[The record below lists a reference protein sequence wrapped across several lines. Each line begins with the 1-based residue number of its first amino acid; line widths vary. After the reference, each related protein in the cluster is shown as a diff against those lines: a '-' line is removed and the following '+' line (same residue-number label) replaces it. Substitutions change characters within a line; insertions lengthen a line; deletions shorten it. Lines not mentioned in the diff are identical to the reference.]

1 MGGPDMA
8 PHTPP
13 TLLPPRPS
21 RGPPPSPPRSEAP
34 RQSVA
39 RLDPPNAR
47 KRPGKAVALLDRRR
61 FFFLAGHPADVADR
75 LDDAAVAEVAGI
87 VDRLKRG
94 HHVAELVGVDLEGEG
109 RGQ

>member
-8 PHTPP
+8 PHTPQ
-13 TLLPPRPS
+13 TLVAPRRS
-21 RGPPPSPPRSEAP
+21 RGAPRSPQRSEAP

-61 FFFLAGHPADVADR
+61 FFFLAGHPADVAAR
-75 LDDAAVAEVAGI
+75 LDEAAVAAAAGI
-87 VDRLKRG
+87 AARLKRG
-94 HHVAELVGVDLEGEG
+94 HHAAGPGG
-109 RGQ
+109 AGPR

>member
-8 PHTPP
+8 PHTPQ
-13 TLLPPRPS
+13 TLVAPRRS
-21 RGPPPSPPRSEAP
+21 RGAPRSPNARKRPGEA
-34 RQSVA
+34 VA

-47 KRPGKAVALLDRRR
+47 KRPGKAVARLDRRR

-94 HHVAELVGVDLEGEG
+94 HHVAELVGV
-109 RGQ
+109 